1 MPYKNVISICLLLLS
16 SFVVAAQT
24 VSLSPEVKA
33 LETKVYQFNNA
44 FRYDS
49 SLRVLKQFI
58 DRKTS
63 QNTDKYYGYL
73 FVSYTYKRLFDYAK
87 TLANLDSA
95 LVYGSKTPQ
104 AAFCKANINCQ
115 KAYALFDTRAYEE
128 ASVLMNDLAKT
139 NYAHLDLEQKA
150 KINMQEAYLQYLAKD
165 YPTAERKYQDALANL
180 LKGSPCDVPMIYAK
194 QIQLYGA
201 MKNEKGIRN
210 ALKLSLQAA
219 DTCHIAK
226 YRLYTY
232 QMLYQTYEKQGDF
245 RGAYEAL
252 KISDSL
258 NSRYDNL
265 EHLGNLKVLEEK
277 YERTKI
283 ENQARLY
290 QAELKTQKGKNAL
303 FLALFIG
310 ALLAFVVYY
319 LFQNQ
324 QKLKQESANQLNF
337 TKQLLENIEDE
348 RKRIASDLHDSIS
361 HELLVLKSPSFQN
374 SDRFNGKI
382 DHIIND
388 IRIISR
394 NLHPV
399 MFDTTGL
406 RFNIEALVERVQHQH
421 NFLVTTDI
429 DYQNSLPVSTE
440 LQLYRIIQEALT
452 NVIKYADAHAAKISI
467 VERNGV
473 VAVEIKDNGKGF
485 EVEKMLN
492 NGKAFGLHNIVA
504 RSRAIGGEAKI
515 TSSAA
520 GTDINLNVPT
530 PKL

>member
-1 MPYKNVISICLLLLS
+1 MPYKNSISICFLLLS
-16 SFVVAAQT
+16 SFTVVAQNVT
-24 VSLSPEVKA
+24 SKPEVEA

-44 FRYDS
+44 FHYDS

-58 DRKTS
+58 ERKTN

-104 AAFCKANINCQ
+104 ATFYKASINCQ
-115 KAYALFDTRAYEE
+115 KAYALFDTHAYKE
-128 ASVLMNDLAKT
+128 AGVLMNDLDKT
-139 NYAHLDLEQKA
+139 NYAYLDLEQKA
-150 KINMQEAYLQYLAKD
+150 KINMQEAYLQYLAKN
-165 YPTAERKYQDALANL
+165 YPVAERKYQDALVNL
-180 LKGSPCDVPMIYAK
+180 LKSSPCDVPMIYAK

-201 MKNEKGIRN
+201 MKDEKGIRN

-219 DTCHIAK
+219 DTCHITK
-226 YRLYTY
+226 YSLYTY
-232 QMLYQTYEKQGDF
+232 QMLYQTYEKQGNIPK
-245 RGAYEAL
+245 AYQYF
-252 KISDSL
+252 KTFDSL
-258 NSRYDNL
+258 NTVYNHL
-265 EHLGNLKVLEEK
+265 EHLGNLRVLEEK

-303 FLALFIG
+303 FVALFVL
-310 ALLAFVVYY
+310 ALLAFAVYY
-319 LFQNQ
+319 LFQKQ
-324 QKLKQESANQLNF
+324 QKLKQESVNQLNF
-337 TKQLLENIEDE
+337 TKQLFENMEEE

-361 HELLVLKSPSFQN
+361 HELLVLKSPTFQDSN
-374 SDRFNGKI
+374 QFNGKI

-399 MFDTTGL
+399 MFDTTRL
-406 RFNIEALVERVQHQH
+406 LFNIEALVERVQHQH
-421 NFLVTTDI
+421 NFLVMTEI
-429 DYQNSLPVSTE
+429 AYQNCLPVSTE
-440 LQLYRIIQEALT
+440 LQLYRIIQEALM

-467 VERNGV
+467 IEGNGV

-485 EVEKMLN
+485 EVAKTLN
-492 NGKAFGLHNIVA
+492 SGKAFGLHNIMT
-504 RSRAIGGEAKI
+504 RSRAINGEAKI
-515 TSSAA
+515 TSSAS
-520 GTDINLNVPT
+520 GTNINLNVPIPT
-530 PKL
+530 